1 MLLTLTAL
9 AGAGAPASTAAGMAD
24 AGDLGF
30 LLHKHPDRHQVF
42 DVSSGQVHVLYPEV
56 GPERCTVALLLEV
69 DPDALSRLRGSRPD
83 DAFSLGQFVNDRTY
97 ATSSLLASAMHTVF
111 RTAMAGRCE
120 ARQHL
125 ADAPLDL
132 EVAVP
137 ALTCRGGTD
146 LARRLLEPLGW
157 RVDAR
162 PIVLD
167 PEQPAWG
174 QAPYADLHLR
184 GALRLADAL
193 SHLYVLV
200 PVLDDAKHHW
210 VTTDEV
216 DKLVRAGSG
225 WLADHPERALITRR
239 YLKHQQSLVVDA
251 AARLEEIDAVDDAD
265 GAAAGEVSHGTPA
278 PAPPPG
284 SSVPGTDAAAVV
296 PLWRLRRDA
305 VLAALRAAGASTVAD
320 LGCGEGRLVAAL
332 LDDPRTTRV
341 LGVDVS
347 ARELARAERN
357 LRLERRGDR
366 ERARV
371 QLLQGS
377 AVHRDDRLVGL
388 DAIVLSEVVE
398 HVDPE
403 RLPALVDAVFA
414 AARPATVV
422 VTTPNVEHNARYVRE
437 GGLAP
442 GQLRHADHRF
452 EWTRQ
457 QMRSWAEAV
466 GADHGYAVALSGVGE
481 DDPDLGA
488 PTQMAVL
495 TRLTGAAA

>member
-9 AGAGAPASTAAGMAD
+9 AGPGAPASTAAGMAD

-42 DVSSGQVHVLYPEV
+42 DVSCGRAHVLYPEV
-56 GPERCTVALLLEV
+56 SAERCTAALLLEV
-69 DPDALSRLRGSRPD
+69 DPDALARLRGSRPD
-83 DAFSLGQFVNDRTY
+83 DAFSLGQFVNDRAY
-97 ATSSLLASAMHTVF
+97 ATSSLLASAMHAVF
-111 RTAMAGRCE
+111 RTAMAGRCD

-137 ALTCRGGTD
+137 ALTCRGGAD
-146 LARRLLEPLGW
+146 LARRLLAPLGW
-157 RVDAR
+157 QVGAS
-162 PIVLD
+162 PIALD
-167 PEQPAWG
+167 PLHPEWG
-174 QAPYADLHLR
+174 EAPYVDLHLR

-193 SHLYVLV
+193 SHLYVMV

-216 DKLVRAGSG
+216 DKLVRAGAG

-239 YLKHQQSLVVDA
+239 YLKHQRSLVVDA
-251 AARLEEIDAVDDAD
+251 AARLEEIEAVAEGLD
-265 GAAAGEVSHGTPA
+265 GAAVDVFDGPTTAT
-278 PAPPPG
+278 
-284 SSVPGTDAAAVV
+284 
-296 PLWRLRRDA
+296 PLWRLRLDA
-305 VLAALRAAGASTVAD
+305 VLAALRAAGATAVAD

-347 ARELARAERN
+347 ARELARAEKN
-357 LRLERRGDR
+357 LHLDRRGDR

-371 QLLQGS
+371 ELLQGS
-377 AVHRDDRLVGL
+377 AVHRDERLVGL

-414 AARPATVV
+414 AARPTTVV
-422 VTTPNVEHNARYVRE
+422 VTTPNVEHNARYERD

-442 GQLRHADHRF
+442 GQMRHADHRF
-452 EWTRQ
+452 EWTRA
-457 QMRSWAEAV
+457 QMRSWAETV
-466 GADHGYAVALSGVGE
+466 GAEHGYEVAFSGVGQ

-495 TRLTGAAA
+495 TRTGATA

>member
-9 AGAGAPASTAAGMAD
+9 AGPDAPASTAAGLTD
-24 AGDLGF
+24 ASDLGF

-42 DVSSGQVHVLYPEV
+42 DVSCGRAHVLYPEV
-56 GPERCTVALLLEV
+56 GPQRCTAALLLEV
-69 DPDALSRLRGSRPD
+69 DADALSRLRGGRPD

-97 ATSSLLASAMHTVF
+97 ATSSLLAGALHGVLS
-111 RTAMAGRCE
+111 TAMAGRCE
-120 ARQHL
+120 GHQHL

-137 ALTCRGGTD
+137 ALTCRGGAD

-162 PIVLD
+162 PIALD
-167 PEQPAWG
+167 PQHPGWG
-174 QAPYADLHLR
+174 EAPYVDLRLR
-184 GALRLADAL
+184 GALRVADAL
-193 SHLYVLV
+193 SHLYVLI
-200 PVLDDAKHHW
+200 PVLDDAKHYW
-210 VTTDEV
+210 VSTDEV
-216 DKLVRAGSG
+216 DKLVRAGAG
-225 WLADHPERALITRR
+225 WYADHPERALITRR
-239 YLKHQQSLVVDA
+239 YLKHQRSLVVDA
-251 AARLEEIDAVDDAD
+251 AARLEEIDAVDESLDGAAD
-265 GAAAGEVSHGTPA
+265 GAAAD
-278 PAPPPG
+278 
-284 SSVPGTDAAAVV
+284 VPGGADTAAV

-305 VLAALRAAGASTVAD
+305 VLAALRAANASSVAD

-332 LDDPRTTRV
+332 LEEPRVTRV

-357 LRLERRGDR
+357 LHLDRRGDR

-371 QLLQGS
+371 ELLQGS
-377 AVHRDDRLVGL
+377 AVHRDERLAGL

-398 HVDPE
+398 HLDPE

-422 VTTPNVEHNARYVRE
+422 VTTPNVEHNARY

-442 GQLRHADHRF
+442 GQVRHPDHRF
-452 EWTRQ
+452 EWTRAQ
-457 QMRSWAEAV
+457 VRSWAEAV
-466 GADHGYAVALSGVGE
+466 GAEHGYAVALSGVGP

-495 TRLTGAAA
+495 TRTGASA